1 VRTSTKI
8 EATEEGMEDLEAG
21 RRIRGRTESIKVKV
35 SGIYKVEITNLLFSS
50 PAVMIPPSSPNITR
64 LSDESVMVRWDVISD
79 EGLSIQFFKVQYK
92 DLDRGRWNTIDEDI
106 PPHIRSYEVDNLKPD
121 HYYK

>member
-1 VRTSTKI
+1 MKI
-8 EATEEGMEDLEAG
+8 EATEEVTADLEIK
-21 RRIRGRTESIKVKV
+21 RKIKGRTESTKVKV
-35 SGIYKVEITNLLFSS
+35 SGILFFKDMTNLLFFS
-50 PAVMIPPSSPNITR
+50 PTVMIPPSSPNITR

-106 PPHIRSYEVDNLKPD
+106 PAHIRSYEVDNLKPD

>member
-1 VRTSTKI
+1 MKI
-8 EATEEGMEDLEAG
+8 EATEEGTVDLEAG
-21 RRIRGRTESIKVKV
+21 RKIRGRTESIKVKV
-35 SGIYKVEITNLLFSS
+35 SGIYLVETTNFVYSTS
-50 PAVMIPPSSPNITR
+50 TVMIPPSSPNITR